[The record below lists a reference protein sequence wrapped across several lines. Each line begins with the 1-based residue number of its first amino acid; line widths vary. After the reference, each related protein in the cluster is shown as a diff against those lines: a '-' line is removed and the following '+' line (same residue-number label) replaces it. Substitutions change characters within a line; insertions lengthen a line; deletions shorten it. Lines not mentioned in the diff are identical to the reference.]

1 MIPVKDVMN
10 RNVISF
16 RESTPIDEVARTL
29 NDNHITGAPVLGSDG
44 HVVGIVSE
52 IDVVTKRGRTAADI
66 MSQNVIS
73 ISEDTGVVEAAQLLA
88 GQRIR
93 RLPVLAGGRMVGL
106 ISRSDVLDFFT
117 RSHWSC
123 RSCGHWERGL
133 EAPEACRHCGGA
145 RFELERA
152 LPGT

>member
-16 RESTPIDEVARTL
+16 REDTPIEEAARTL
-29 NDNHITGAPVLGSDG
+29 SDNHITGAPVLGADG

-52 IDVVTKRGRTAADI
+52 IDVVTKRGATVADI

-73 ISEDTGVVEAAQLLA
+73 VSEDTGVVEAAQLLA

-93 RLPVLAGGRMVGL
+93 RLPVLAGGRMVGV
-106 ISRSDVLDFFT
+106 ISRSDVLEFFT

-133 EAPEACRHCGGA
+133 AAPEACRHCGGVEFA
-145 RFELERA
+145 LERA

>member
-16 RESTPIDEVARTL
+16 EESTPVDEVAKTL
-29 NDNHITGAPVLGSDG
+29 SDNHISGAPVVAGDG

-52 IDVVTKRGRTAADI
+52 IDVITKKGETAADI
-66 MSQNVIS
+66 MSPHVIS
-73 ISEDTGVVEAAQLLA
+73 VSEDTGVVEAAQLLA
-88 GQRIR
+88 GNRIR

-133 EAPEACRHCGGA
+133 ETPGACRHCGGTE
-145 RFELERA
+145 FVLERA

>member
-1 MIPVKDVMN
+1 MIPVKDIMN

-16 RESTPIDEVARTL
+16 SEDTPIDEVARTL
-29 NDNHITGAPVLGSDG
+29 SDNHITGAPVLEPDG

-52 IDVVTKRGRTAADI
+52 IDVVTKRGATAADI
-66 MSQNVIS
+66 MSPHVIS
-73 ISEDTGVVEAAQLLA
+73 VSEDTGVVEAAQLLA

-93 RLPVLAGGRMVGL
+93 RLPVLAGGKMVGL
-106 ISRSDVLDFFT
+106 ISRSDVLEFFT

-123 RSCGHWERGL
+123 RACGHWERGL
-133 EAPEACRHCGGA
+133 EAPETCRHCGGDN
-145 RFELERA
+145 FQLERA